1 VSRVAELWGDLGPRG
16 RVAAIAGA
24 VIAFVVLPL
33 VLFAPAVRWA
43 AGRSAAARGLTLTVG
58 SVRPSGFGVVLRDVR
73 FTSLEPGVVQ
83 GSAAYVRVPLL
94 GNEVEVRGGFV
105 AVSGS
110 VDAVRKAL
118 RPPGAAPTKGSS
130 GGGGRR
136 VFAEGI
142 AVAWNASARGDSPAQ
157 RLWGLKVDQRGPED
171 ALEIDLVELSASGVR
186 LEARGVSCRV
196 LRGETRR
203 LRELSVRQA
212 SARVEVDR
220 LRAPEPKAKAFA
232 PSPSRPPS
240 PAVETERS
248 LRTLLLEAAR
258 DAAAWLPEAPLT
270 VGEVSASV
278 SYQGEQLGFG
288 PSRVDVSSDP
298 KTLFVTWRPS
308 RAGQAGATPLSLR
321 LQVPRAA
328 DGPDPQLEVEGG
340 PVSLGTL
347 GVRDGDFGLF
357 AVRDATLE
365 AHLLLSLAPRSVRFS
380 GSGRLANLSIH
391 RPALSPEQLRGIRLG
406 LSGRGE
412 IATDGS
418 AMALDDAEVTFGD
431 VKLTANL
438 RFANDLQ
445 GMRVSAKG
453 AVPLASC
460 GAMLS
465 SIPEGLVRTLGG
477 LKLDGV
483 FSLGFELAYD
493 TTDIEAM
500 RVGLD
505 VKNECR
511 VTYAPAVLNPERF
524 RTPWVREVK
533 GADGSMTPIETGPGT
548 DTWVAYENI
557 SRNMEIAV
565 QVCEDGGFH
574 RHRGFDFRAMEKAI
588 KDNVRAGRFLRGAST
603 ISMQLAKNLYLGK
616 EKTLARKIE
625 EAVLTMLLE
634 QELSKQQILELYLNV
649 IEFGPG
655 IYGIGPAARH
665 YFNQPASELTL
676 SQSLYLASILP
687 DPTRQHFAPNGSLT
701 PTWAAYIER
710 LIHIAHKVKLISE
723 EERDRALEERV
734 AFREPADGDG
744 LPSGELPTPSP
755 SDPAGGTPAE
765 AFGGPNGDV
774 APGP

>member
-1 VSRVAELWGDLGPRG
+1 MRD
-16 RVAAIAGA
+16 
-24 VIAFVVLPL
+24 
-33 VLFAPAVRWA
+33 VLFAGRRPVVAVRQG
-43 AGRSAAARGLTLTVG
+43 AGTEDGLADAHHGGAWKVAFADFVTAMMAFFL
-58 SVRPSGFGVVLRDVR
+58 L
-73 FTSLEPGVVQ
+73 LW
-83 GSAAYVRVPLL
+83 LL
-94 GNEVEVRGGFV
+94 GSTSKEQKGAISKYFTDPGG
-105 AVSGS
+105 SMLGEG
-110 VDAVRKAL
+110 
-118 RPPGAAPTKGSS
+118 GA
-130 GGGGRR
+130 
-136 VFAEGI
+136 
-142 AVAWNASARGDSPAQ
+142 NAS
-157 RLWGLKVDQRGPED
+157 
-171 ALEIDLVELSASGVR
+171 LVELGEPKLPTSSDMPEVIAPGAQAPAAESSLRAS
-186 LEARGVSCRV
+186 L
-196 LRGETRR
+196 L
-203 LRELSVRQA
+203 ELSR
-212 SARVEVDR
+212 
-220 LRAPEPKAKAFA
+220 
-232 PSPSRPPS
+232 
-240 PAVETERS
+240 
-248 LRTLLLEAAR
+248 EAAT
-258 DAAAWLPEAPLT
+258 WLPETPLT

-288 PSRVDVSSDP
+288 PSRVDIASDP

-308 RAGQAGATPLSLR
+308 RAAQAGATPLSLR
-321 LQVPRAA
+321 LQVPRAV

-365 AHLLLSLAPRSVRFS
+365 AHLLLSLGARSVRFS
-380 GSGRLANLSIH
+380 GSGRLSNLSIH

-412 IATDGS
+412 LATDGS
-418 AMALDDAEVTFGD
+418 AIALDDAEVTFGD
-431 VKLTANL
+431 VKLTGNL

-460 GAMLS
+460 GVMLA
-465 SIPEGLVRTLGG
+465 SIPEGLVRSLGG

-493 TTDIEAM
+493 STNVEAM

-511 VTYAPAVLNPERF
+511 VTYAPAELNPERF
-524 RTPWVREVK
+524 RTPWVRDVK
-533 GADGSMTPIETGPGT
+533 GADGSMMPIETGPGT
-548 DTWVAYENI
+548 DTWVSYENI

-616 EKTLARKIE
+616 EKTLSRKIE

-655 IYGIGPAARH
+655 IYGIEPASRH

-676 SQSLYLASILP
+676 SQALYLASILP
-687 DPTRQHFAPNGSLT
+687 DPTRPHFAPDGSLS
-701 PTWAAYIER
+701 PSWASYIER
-710 LIHIAHKVKLISE
+710 LIHIAHKVKLITE

-734 AFREPADGDG
+734 AFRTPANEGA
-744 LPSGELPTPSP
+744 LV
-755 SDPAGGTPAE
+755 PAGEAPPPDAGDHGGGAAID
-765 AFGGPNGDV
+765 AFGGPNGE
-774 APGP
+774 PSQGP